1 MDLLSAKV
9 KPYPWGTRDAIADLQ
24 GRPVPAAA
32 PEAELWMG
40 AHPSAPSGVGWT
52 TLDEVI
58 AAAPERALGVECAAR
73 FGDRLP
79 FLLKVL
85 SAAKAL
91 SIQVHPSRAQAQGGW
106 AAENAQGL
114 PPGDPG
120 RNYVDDWPK
129 PELLYALTPFEVAAG
144 LRAPDD
150 AAALLRALAVDALKP
165 LAASLTTAPVPPAA
179 APDAA
184 DPDAIGSDA
193 AGADAAVPAAMTAAL
208 ASVLRWPPAGRDALV
223 ADVVAA
229 CSRLAASGGPYAAA
243 CAAVVRVAAD
253 QPGDL
258 GVVALLLMRHE
269 ILQPGQ
275 AMFMPAGGLHSY
287 LRGTGIELLAN
298 SDNVVRA
305 GLTGKHVDVPE
316 LLKLVDPAVPVP
328 VLAPR
333 VLPDGIA
340 WFDTPAPEF
349 RLHIVDLSSPIV
361 DLSSPANSSASPGST
376 VPSGST
382 NPLSSTVPSGST
394 NPLSST
400 VPSVSTVP
408 SGSSVAT
415 GSPVPV
421 GASLPT
427 GSRGP
432 AGPSSRAGVAAPAP
446 SLALPGTGPR
456 IVLCLDGACT
466 LRAASAA
473 TLDLSRGDSCFIPF
487 ADGPVAATGHAR
499 LILAT
504 PAPA

>member
-24 GRPVPAAA
+24 GRPVPAPG

-85 SAAKAL
+85 SAERAL
-91 SIQVHPSRAQAQGGW
+91 SIQLHPSRAQAEAGF
-106 AAENAQGL
+106 AAENARGL
-114 PPGDPG
+114 APGDPS
-120 RNYVDDWPK
+120 RNYADDWPK

-150 AAALLRALAVDALKP
+150 AAALLRALAVPGLEP
-165 LAASLTTAPVPPAA
+165 LATGLAE
-179 APDAA
+179 
-184 DPDAIGSDA
+184 A
-193 AGADAAVPAAMTAAL
+193 AGPEVMATAL
-208 ASVLRWPPAGRDALV
+208 ASVLRWPPAERAGLLA
-223 ADVVAA
+223 AVVAA
-229 CSRLAASGGPYAAA
+229 CGRLAASGGPYAAA
-243 CAAVVRVAAD
+243 CAAAVRVAAD
-253 QPGDL
+253 HPDDL
-258 GVVALLLMRHE
+258 GVVALLLMRHA

-349 RLHIVDLSSPIV
+349 RLHIVN
-361 DLSSPANSSASPGST
+361 LSSPAA
-376 VPSGST
+376 V
-382 NPLSSTVPSGST
+382 
-394 NPLSST
+394 
-400 VPSVSTVP
+400 
-408 SGSSVAT
+408 
-415 GSPVPV
+415 
-421 GASLPT
+421 
-427 GSRGP
+427 
-432 AGPSSRAGVAAPAP
+432 PAP
-446 SLALPGTGPR
+446 SLVLPGTGPR
-456 IVLCLDGACT
+456 IVLCLDGACS

-504 PAPA
+504 PAPAPTLTPPPPRFHDHVLL